1 MEDKHIFKG
10 EYAYSV
16 RIDVPQMNETNDH
29 LVTEKLKQYFTRG
42 KLARENKKDGT
53 PHFQCIFWREN
64 RLSKNNPSEIRT
76 FFKQTFKYKYKNA
89 ISVVAAR
96 KVKSLAKYCN
106 DKELKGTLS
115 WGIPIETD
123 LGQWQNKEAIN
134 ERLKDK
140 YIEQLTLEKDSE
152 WISIHRLC
160 QLACQVYKDVRPPP
174 FKSLLQYGRSAGYL
188 TEDVFIKEYYPSF
201 NGHNNY
207 IRKPL
212 KEPDMP
218 VSNYIIQSDSEPE
231 V

>member
-1 MEDKHIFKG
+1 MEDKQIFKG

-16 RIDVPQMNETNDH
+16 RIDVPEMNEINDKI
-29 LVTEKLKQYFTRG
+29 VTDKLKQYFTRG

-64 RLSKNNPSEIRT
+64 RLFKNNSSEIRT
-76 FFKQTFKYKYKNA
+76 YFKQKFNYSYKNA

-106 DKELKGTLS
+106 DKELKGTIS
-115 WGIPIETD
+115 YGIPMGTD
-123 LGQWQNKEAIN
+123 LGKWENRESLN
-134 ERLKDK
+134 EILKDK
-140 YIEQLTLEKDSE
+140 YIEQLKLENDSE

-174 FKSLLQYGRSAGYL
+174 FKSLLQYGRSAGYI

-201 NGHNNY
+201 DGHNNY
-207 IRKPL
+207 ERKQY
-212 KEPDMP
+212 KEPYCTNN
-218 VSNYIIQSDSEPE
+218 VIKYLTE